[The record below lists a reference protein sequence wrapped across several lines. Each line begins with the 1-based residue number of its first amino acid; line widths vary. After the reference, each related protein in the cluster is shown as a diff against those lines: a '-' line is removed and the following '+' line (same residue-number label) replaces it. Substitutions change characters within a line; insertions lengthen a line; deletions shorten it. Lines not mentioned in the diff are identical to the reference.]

1 MAKSSR
7 SSKTWGIWI
16 PKLECWMDTV
26 KNWTVNPKG
35 YEVREYDPSIGR
47 V

>member
-1 MAKSSR
+1 MEEDRQPYTTTLRREAV
-7 SSKTWGIWI
+7 
-16 PKLECWMDTV
+16 DTV